1 MKTKVLKAVYGVML
15 SAVLVVTTAI
25 PALAVCGISHTIK
38 DGTVT
43 RTYINASER
52 SHQVKEVTTGKCTD
66 CGETVTI
73 TNTYT
78 ESHTPDANGKCTA
91 CRYQVWHRP

>member
-1 MKTKVLKAVYGVML
+1 MKNKVLKTVYGVML

-25 PALAVCGISHTIK
+25 PALAACGISHNIVN
-38 DGTVT
+38 GTVS
-43 RTYINASER
+43 RTYINASEN
-52 SHQVKEVTTGKCTD
+52 SHQIREVTTGTCTE
-66 CGETVTI
+66 CGESVTI
-73 TNTYT
+73 TNTYS